1 MVAYFG
7 WKPIFS
13 GSKTTGHLL
22 NYLVTI
28 CSLENKQL
36 NNFPENSFFL
46 FKWIIKVEW
55 RDNLTIF
62 RNFFSGHHV
71 QCILF
76 SLLCSK
82 FSPDG
87 FHHEIISLI
96 KSNKNSCVKFENFGL
111 GEMLAVSLVRKH
123 ILRNYILPQPN
134 QQPETT

>member
-1 MVAYFG
+1 MPSILSFVPISTSSQPIQLTSFDLHILPTCLSKALTNGAYFG
-7 WKPIFS
+7 LKPIFS

-36 NNFPENSFFL
+36 NNFPENPFFL

-82 FSPDG
+82 FFPDG
-87 FHHEIISLI
+87 FHQEIDTL
-96 KSNKNSCVKFENFGL
+96 SNQVK
-111 GEMLAVSLVRKH
+111 
-123 ILRNYILPQPN
+123 
-134 QQPETT
+134 